1 MKLKSY
7 GLVIVS
13 LAILLGSCFTVAATS
28 ITDGTGDVW
37 HYSYVGTA
45 WSWGGNVGNKPNID
59 IKEISYEV
67 NDDKITLKMEVAG
80 SIQTSDKIGYW
91 LWYNSTDATYWL
103 SYINGTGTGFGMKK
117 GNIDYTNYSSYVTSS
132 DNVTISGDTL
142 SVVLNV
148 LGDTSNVELWGWA
161 WEYTNSLD
169 QTTNEWWGDW
179 APNSRLPFTP
189 PSTNGTDGTDG
200 TDGTNGTGGNQNGN
214 QSGSGTPGFE
224 LVFVIAAVAVAMILL
239 RKRR

>member
-1 MKLKSY
+1 MKLRSI

-13 LAILLGSCFTVAATS
+13 LAILLGSSFTVAATS
-28 ITDGTGDVW
+28 ISDGTGDVW
-37 HYSYVGTA
+37 HYSKLGTV

-59 IKEISYEV
+59 IKEISYEI
-67 NDDKITLKMEVAG
+67 NDGKITLKMEVTG

-103 SYINGTGTGFGMKK
+103 SYANGTGTGFGMKK
-117 GNIDYTNYSSYVTSS
+117 SGLNFTSA
-132 DNVTISGDTL
+132 DNVSVSGDTL
-142 SVVLNV
+142 SVVLDA

-169 QTTNEWWGDW
+169 FTTNEWWGDW
-179 APNSRLPFTP
+179 VPNSKFPFTP
-189 PSTNGTDGTDG
+189 GTDGTDG
-200 TDGTNGTGGNQNGN
+200 TDGTNGTDGNQNGN

-224 LVFVIAAVAVAMILL
+224 LVFVIAAVAVALILL